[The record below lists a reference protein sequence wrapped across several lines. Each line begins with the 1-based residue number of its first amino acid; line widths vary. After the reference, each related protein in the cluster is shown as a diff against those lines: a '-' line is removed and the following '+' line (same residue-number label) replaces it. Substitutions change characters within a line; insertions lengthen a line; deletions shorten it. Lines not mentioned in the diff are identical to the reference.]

1 MSNDFTVRFGF
12 DATPVRGRLLRLE
25 NTWQAMSARQ
35 ETGGGGAA
43 VGLLAD
49 LAVAAGLLGQDL
61 KVAGSLSIQLHA
73 GRHDAQI
80 TTAMAECRGRAEI
93 RGIVRGDP
101 ATSGDHD
108 LAALFSGGRL
118 AITLMPEEGAPYQGR
133 IELGRGNL
141 ARHLEDYFVRSEQL
155 PTRIF
160 LARDQ
165 HRAAGLMLQRV
176 PDAIGAADDDD
187 DWRRLTLLAQTL
199 RPAELLTLAPPV
211 LLQRLYSQDRVRL
224 HAPEPLAFGCTCTR
238 ERSANALSL
247 MSGEEVAAI
256 LDALGAIDVT
266 CEFCGANY
274 RFDAVDAHAAVL
286 AGHSASTESEGTI
299 H

>member
-12 DATPVRGRLLRLE
+12 DATPVRGRMLRLE
-25 NTWQAMSARQ
+25 NTWQAMCARQ
-35 ETGGGGAA
+35 ETHGAA

-61 KVAGSLSIQLHA
+61 KVDGSLSIQLHA
-73 GRHDAQI
+73 GGREARI
-80 TTAMAECRGRAEI
+80 TTAMAECRGRSEI

-101 ATSGDHD
+101 AVTGEPD
-108 LAALFSGGRL
+108 LAALFGGGQL
-118 AITLMPEEGAPYQGR
+118 AITLMPEQGAPYQGR

-141 ARHLEDYFVRSEQL
+141 AHHLEAYFDRSEQL

-160 LARDQ
+160 LARDR

-176 PDAIGAADDDD
+176 PGAVGVSADDD

-199 RPAELLTLAPPV
+199 SATELLTLAPPV
-211 LLQRLYSQDRVRL
+211 LLRRLYGQDRVRL
-224 HAPEPLAFGCTCTR
+224 QRAEPLAFGCSCTR

-247 MSGEEVAAI
+247 MSRAEIGAI
-256 LDALGAIDVT
+256 IDALGSIDVT

-274 RFDAVDAHAAVL
+274 RFDAVDAHAAAL
-286 AGHSASTESEGTI
+286 ASRSANAEPEGTI